1 MSYIP
6 NTDSDREKM
15 LKDIG
20 VDKFEDLLKSIP
32 QVLKSDIKL
41 SLPKE
46 LSELEI
52 EKEISQ
58 ITTKNSSIEKVSSFL
73 GGGVYNHFIPK
84 VVDYIISRPE
94 FATAYT
100 PYQAEV
106 SQGTLQAMYEFQTM
120 ISELTQMDVTNASM
134 YDGATAMAESAMMA
148 KNITRKNKIIVSETV
163 NPNYIKVL
171 ETYCE
176 PLNIELIKIKSKN
189 FVTDID
195 EIKKIL
201 DKDVAGVIM
210 QSPNFF
216 GYIEEMEKVSEILQD
231 TKALFIASVDAISL
245 ALLKPPGSYD
255 ADIVIGEGQML
266 GNHLNFGGPYLG
278 LFSTR
283 KKYIRKMPG
292 RIVGATKDS
301 NGKDG
306 FVLTLQTREQHI
318 RREKATSNICSNEGL
333 NAMATTIYLSLMG
346 NSGMKKIANL
356 CLQKSH
362 YLFENIQKIDGF
374 SKVTDKPFFKE
385 FVIKTPIPAKEIIEK
400 ANREN
405 IFAGI
410 PLDKFYAS
418 KTHELLIAVTEKNS
432 KKEIDEFLDFLSR
445 IHE

>member
-134 YDGATAMAESAMMA
+134 YDGATAMAESAMMS

-176 PLNIELIKIKSKN
+176 PQNIELIKIKSKN

-278 LFSTR
+278 LFSTK

-301 NGKDG
+301 NGKNG